1 MNRTPVASFRPSLAS
16 LFTVARA
23 AAIAA
28 ATFTT
33 VSHAQDTATLPK
45 PTPAQLAWHRLE
57 VGMFIHIAPQ
67 TWQARETDDG
77 STPLSAMNP
86 DKLDTDQWVSVA
98 ESMGAKYI
106 VFVAKH
112 EGGFCWWQTKTTDW
126 SVGHMPW
133 RGGKADVL
141 RDLAESCRRR
151 DMKLG
156 VYISPQDRRQ
166 GAGIGGRTKDS
177 ARQADYERL
186 FREQL
191 TEVLSNYGDMMEV
204 WFDGSLVFDVGDI
217 VAKHAPNAVVF
228 QGPQASIRWVG
239 NEIGVAPSP
248 AWNAVKHGVR
258 PWGEY
263 TAADGDPD
271 GDRWLPNECDAR
283 LRDTWFWNPR
293 NEASIK
299 SVKDLIKMHEQS
311 VGRGAVLLLN
321 ISPDTTGAIPQADAR
336 RAAEFGSAL
345 EQEWGLP
352 VSQTQGEG
360 SEFVIQPSAPL
371 SIDRVVIQ
379 ERIEEGERVRGYV
392 VEALVDDQ
400 WKAVATGSAVGHK
413 RIERFAPVKAASMRV
428 RITES
433 RGTPLIARF
442 AIFLAR

>member
-1 MNRTPVASFRPSLAS
+1 MTTLHAASSRPSHARSTML
-16 LFTVARA
+16 ARA
-23 AAIAA
+23 LAIAA
-28 ATFTT
+28 STLAPFAF
-33 VSHAQDTATLPK
+33 AQDGSTLPK

-57 VGMFIHIAPQ
+57 LGMFIHLAPQ
-67 TWQARETDDG
+67 TWQGRETDDG
-77 STPLSAMNP
+77 STPLAAMNP
-86 DKLDTDQWVSVA
+86 EKLDTDRWVAVA

-112 EGGFCWWQTKTTDW
+112 EGGFCWWQTATTDW
-126 SVGHMPW
+126 SVGHLPW
-133 RGGKADVL
+133 RGGKGDVL

-156 VYISPQDRRQ
+156 VYISPQDRRH
-166 GAGIGGRTKDS
+166 GAGVGGRTKDP
-177 ARQADYERL
+177 AGQAEYEKL
-186 FREQL
+186 FRAQL
-191 TEVLSNYGDMMEV
+191 TEVLSGYGEMMEV
-204 WFDGSLVFDVGDI
+204 WFDGSLAFDVGDI

-239 NEIGVAPSP
+239 NELGVAPYP
-248 AWNAVKHGVR
+248 AWNAVRHGVR

-263 TAADGDPD
+263 TAADGDPE

-299 SVKDLIKMHEQS
+299 SVKDLLRMHDQS

-321 ISPDTTGAIPQADAR
+321 VTPDTTGAIPEADAR
-336 RAAEFGSAL
+336 RAAEFGKAL
-345 EQEWGLP
+345 EREWGLP
-352 VSQTQGEG
+352 VSETQGEG
-360 SEFVIQPSAPL
+360 LEFVIQPSASL

-392 VEALVDDQ
+392 VEALVDGQ
-400 WKAVATGSAVGHK
+400 WRTVATGSAVGHK
-413 RIERFAPVKAASMRV
+413 RIERFAPVQAASMRV

-433 RGTPLIARF
+433 RATPLISRF
-442 AIFLAR
+442 AIFRTR